1 GINCYSTV
9 NALFS
14 EIKIYKTESYHDAVY
29 GIKLTDCFFITLNNI
44 IVAATVAHNGT
55 SYGFGLNR
63 CSDCTLS
70 SCTTTSNKGFLE
82 TTGFNIKYCT
92 GYNLLEY
99 CKAYS
104 SISLTQESQ
113 GFSVEASSQVII
125 ESCKAIN
132 NHTELPAKKSYG
144 FKLNTTADC
153 FLLNNEADRNDYGFY
168 TDETN
173 NNHTTIFTGNIARQ
187 NSVQDFIR
195 PNSIP
200 FNSTRLNTE
209 FLREGNVVSQFDN
222 VSIRTD

>member
-1 GINCYSTV
+1 LLLNSQCS
-9 NALFS
+9 FS
-14 EIKIYKTESYHDAVY
+14 EIKIYKTKSNDSLVY
-29 GIKLTDCFFITLNNI
+29 GLNFTDCFFVTLNNI
-44 IVAATVAHNGT
+44 IVAATVANSGI
-55 SYGFGLNR
+55 SYGFALNR

-70 SCTTTSNKGFLE
+70 SCTTTSNKGLLQ
-82 TTGFNIKYCT
+82 TTGFHIKNCT

-104 SISLTQESQ
+104 NNSSTEDSH
-113 GFSVEASSQVII
+113 GFLIEASSQVII

-132 NHTELPAKKSYG
+132 NHVALTTKKSYG
-144 FKLNTTADC
+144 FKLNNTTDC

-168 TDETN
+168 TDEIN

-187 NSVQDFIR
+187 NTVQDFIR
-195 PNSIP
+195 PYSIP

-209 FLREGNVVSQFDN
+209 FLREGNIVSQFDN